1 MPKALVLAAIVCTA
15 MVLALVIIVVTG
27 PAPSAEVEQA
37 PAKEEESVQV
47 AGPENLPPSE
57 DLTPSITRKPE
68 DVATDL
74 SVAASV
80 VEAAVALHPATGE
93 KAAVY
98 AQIHE
103 AMVTYSPEGVK
114 ALEPILANAEPEIR
128 EAAINAIIQ
137 IGEKSGA
144 DALRRAAR
152 KTKVLREKMRML
164 EAAEFIELPPIE
176 FEPAQ

>member
-1 MPKALVLAAIVCTA
+1 MPKALILAAIVCTA
-15 MVLALVIIVVTG
+15 VVLALVVIVVTG
-27 PAPSAEVEQA
+27 PAPSVQVDSA
-37 PAKEEESVQV
+37 PAVADEDVQV
-47 AGPENLPPSE
+47 AAPETMPLGE
-57 DLTPSITRKPE
+57 DLSPRISRNPE
-68 DVATDL
+68 AMAAGP
-74 SVAASV
+74 SVAASF
-80 VEAAVALHPATGE
+80 VESAAGLQPAAGG

-114 ALEPILANAEPEIR
+114 ALEPMLADAEPEIR

-152 KTKVLREKMRML
+152 KTKLPRERMRML
-164 EAAEFIELPPIE
+164 EAADFIELPPIE